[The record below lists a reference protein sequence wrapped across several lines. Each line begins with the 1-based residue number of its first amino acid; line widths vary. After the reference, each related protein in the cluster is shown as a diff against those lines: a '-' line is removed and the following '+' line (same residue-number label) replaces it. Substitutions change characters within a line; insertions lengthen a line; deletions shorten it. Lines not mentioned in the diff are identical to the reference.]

1 MQTVNARSFPRA
13 GLLGNPSD
21 GYFGKTLS
29 FAFADYCVDLK
40 LTESAKMRF
49 VPGEVDDAMFDSPRH
64 LVRDLRLYG
73 YYGGIR
79 MLKAVAKLFFEYC
92 EEHGIAIP
100 ERNFTAEYRTNIPR
114 LVGLSGSSAI
124 CSAML
129 KALCKFYEVPL
140 LPVAAE
146 VKSKSEKVKSS
157 AVPNLQ
163 TAKLPNLS
171 KGIPLDYAPTICLE
185 AEKFELGINCG
196 FQDRVIQMYGGLVF
210 MDFNKAYVEAHNK
223 GIYEE
228 LDPAIFRGQV
238 KVAGRGQEGMP
249 NSTDSS
255 RFGFCDDFAKRSRA
269 DGCIQPGVGAQV
281 SRNSAYAEGVCVPK
295 INLYI
300 AFDPNRAEE
309 SGKAH
314 KKVKKLFEE
323 KKPDI
328 LSAMSEFADIAQQ
341 GRDLIVA
348 MQQSD
353 QVKVIGQGQEGMP
366 NSTDPSRVVGSRSD
380 LRSKFS
386 LLVDANFNLRDRI
399 FNVAEENRR
408 MVMMARS
415 VGASAKFAGSGGAIV
430 GTFEDAEQFDKLK
443 AALATIGCTTFVPT
457 IGTRD
462 LESAGASENGKWRN
476 S

>member
-1 MQTVNARSFPRA
+1 METIRTYSFPRA

-29 FAFADYCVDLK
+29 FAFADYRVELT

-49 VPGEVDDAMFDSPRH
+49 IPGEVDDATFDSPAK
-64 LVRDLRLYG
+64 LVRDIRLYG

-92 EEHGIAIP
+92 FDHGIALP

-129 KALCKFYEVPL
+129 KALCKFYEVPIG
-140 LPVAAE
+140 E
-146 VKSKSEKVKSS
+146 G
-157 AVPNLQ
+157 
-163 TAKLPNLS
+163 
-171 KGIPLDYAPTICLE
+171 GIPMDYTPTICLE
-185 AEKFELGINCG
+185 AEKLELGINCG

-210 MDFNKAYVEAHNK
+210 MDFRKDYVEANNK

-228 LDPAIFRGQV
+228 LN
-238 KVAGRGQEGMP
+238 P
-249 NSTDSS
+249 NLL
-255 RFGFCDDFAKRSRA
+255 KN
-269 DGCIQPGVGAQV
+269 VYV
-281 SRNSAYAEGVCVPK
+281 
-295 INLYI
+295 

-314 KKVKKLFEE
+314 KKVKRLFEE

-328 LSAMSEFADIAQQ
+328 LSAMTEFADIAQQ
-341 GRDLIVA
+341 GRDA
-348 MQQSD
+348 
-353 QVKVIGQGQEGMP
+353 
-366 NSTDPSRVVGSRSD
+366 
-380 LRSKFS
+380 
-386 LLVDANFNLRDRI
+386 LVSGNIEKIPALVNANFNLRDKI

-408 MVMMARS
+408 MVMTARS
-415 VGASAKFAGSGGAIV
+415 AGASAKFAGSGGAIV
-430 GTFEDAEQFDKLK
+430 GTFEDDAQFELLSK
-443 AALATIGCTTFVPT
+443 ALAKIGCTTFIPT

-462 LESAGASENGKWRN
+462 LETADMIRGKHTSWRN